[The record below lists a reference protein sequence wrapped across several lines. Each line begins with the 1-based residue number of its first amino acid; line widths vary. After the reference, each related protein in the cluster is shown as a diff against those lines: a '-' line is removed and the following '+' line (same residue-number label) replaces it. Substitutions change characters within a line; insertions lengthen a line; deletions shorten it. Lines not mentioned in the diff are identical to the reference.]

1 LRIFEGLVDI
11 DGETGN
17 LQECLEEKEVT
28 WLREF
33 LEHVPS
39 ITYVCVCGVYVCVC
53 LRVWVQRL
61 PQKKRFGETNP
72 LACGRCAKG
81 LAVVEPGTLNKCIY
95 GVISGSLLVQDKDGE
110 CSLPALIL

>member
-1 LRIFEGLVDI
+1 MFGGEGSDVAPRILGACSF
-11 DGETGN
+11 N
-17 LQECLEEKEVT
+17 
-28 WLREF
+28 
-33 LEHVPS
+33 HVR
-39 ITYVCVCGVYVCVC
+39 VCVWCVC
-53 LRVWVQRL
+53 MRMFKDMGARITAE
-61 PQKKRFGETNP
+61 KRCGETNP